1 VKEYVLA
8 PFGRRAVACDARCA
22 RPHAGDHRPRGRP
35 SVDAAM
41 QPDVR
46 IVPRGGGSADFVI
59 AVSLLTDP
67 CCRRMLCCKVN
78 HRFASGPPSQ

>member
-1 VKEYVLA
+1 MHSTHRGRAVA
-8 PFGRRAVACDARCA
+8 AQCRRRAVLLRDFCKVAEYVGLHDHAARRAGCY
-22 RPHAGDHRPRGRP
+22 RPG
-35 SVDAAM
+35 AA
-41 QPDVR
+41 VR
-46 IVPRGGGSADFVI
+46 SFVI